1 MARRIH
7 MLIAAG
13 AAVVAALLVAASVAV
28 ATDVAGS
35 SGRTPLPVPAKAAKG
50 AQCVEPVEDMRRNH
64 MNYLKHERDE
74 TVRKGIRDR
83 KHSLKACVECHAVP
97 DKAAAGARTIEPFC
111 SECHRYA
118 AVRMDCFQCHTG
130 SPNDS
135 AAVPAQKKP

>member
-1 MARRIH
+1 MARRTH
-7 MLIAAG
+7 MLIAAS
-13 AAVVAALLVAASVAV
+13 AAVVAALLVAATVAV
-28 ATDVAGS
+28 AADAAGS
-35 SGRTPLPVPAKAAKG
+35 AGRAPLPAPARAAKG
-50 AQCVEPVEDMRRNH
+50 AQCVAPGEDMRRNH
-64 MNYLKHERDE
+64 MNYLTPERDE
-74 TVRKGIRDR
+74 TVHKGIRGR

-130 SPNDS
+130 SPGDS

>member
-1 MARRIH
+1 MTLSVDGADVSDSDEIGGVEA
-7 MLIAAG
+7 MLSVTDPAEEAA
-13 AAVVAALLVAASVAV
+13 
-28 ATDVAGS
+28 
-35 SGRTPLPVPAKAAKG
+35 GRTPLPAPVRAAKG

-64 MNYLKHERDE
+64 MNYLTHERDE
-74 TVRKGIRDR
+74 TVHKGIRGR

-130 SPNDS
+130 SPGDS